1 MQKDEVQK
9 ALDRFKD
16 HIIAQ
21 AKRNLTKGGKY
32 GTHNV
37 SKKLYNSIEGE
48 VKVFPNSIGMYFSME
63 EYGAYQDLGVKG
75 KKSASKAPKSPYR
88 FGSGTGKKGGL
99 TAAMEK
105 WVTQRRIQFK
115 DRKSGKFMSY
125 KYTAW
130 LMTRSIYSKGI
141 KPSLF
146 LTKPFE
152 AAYKNLPNELIDK
165 YGLEASKLFN
175 DIIKQPK

>member
-21 AKRNLTKGGKY
+21 AKRNLTNKGK
-32 GTHNV
+32 NV
-37 SKKLYNSIEGE
+37 TKKLYNSIEGE

-63 EYGAYQDLGVKG
+63 DYWAYQDLGVKG
-75 KKSASKAPKSPYR
+75 KKSASKAPQSPYR

-125 KYTAW
+125 KSTAW

-146 LTKPFE
+146 FTKPFE

>member
-21 AKRNLTKGGKY
+21 AKRNLTNKDK
-32 GTHNV
+32 NV
-37 SKKLYNSIEGE
+37 SKKLYNSIEGT
-48 VKVFPNSIGMYFSME
+48 VKVMPNSIGMYFNME
-63 EYGAYQDLGVKG
+63 EYGAYQDQGVKG
-75 KKSASKAPKSPYR
+75 KESASKAPQSPFR
-88 FGSGTGKKGGL
+88 FGSGKGKKGGL

-105 WVTQRRIQFK
+105 WVLQRRIQFK

-125 KYTAW
+125 KSTAW
-130 LMTRSIYSKGI
+130 LITRSIYSKGI

-146 LTKPFE
+146 FTKPFE

-165 YGLEASKLFN
+165 YGLEGMKAFN

>member
-21 AKRNLTKGGKY
+21 AKRNLTNKDK
-32 GTHNV
+32 NV
-37 SKKLYNSIEGE
+37 SKKLYNSIEGT
-48 VKVFPNSIGMYFSME
+48 VKVMPNSIGMYFNME
-63 EYGAYQDLGVKG
+63 EYGAYQDQGVKG
-75 KKSASKAPKSPYR
+75 KNSASKAPQSPFR

-125 KYTAW
+125 KSTAW

-146 LTKPFE
+146 FTKPFE

-165 YGLEASKLFN
+165 YGLEASN
-175 DIIKQPK
+175 G

>member
-1 MQKDEVQK
+1 MQKDEIQK

-21 AKRNLTKGGKY
+21 AKRNLTNKDK
-32 GTHNV
+32 NV

-63 EYGAYQDLGVKG
+63 EYGAYQDLGIKG
-75 KKSASKAPKSPYR
+75 KNSASKAPQSPYR

-125 KYTAW
+125 KSTAW

-146 LTKPFE
+146 FTKPFE

>member
-21 AKRNLTKGGKY
+21 AKRNLTNKDK
-32 GTHNV
+32 NV
-37 SKKLYNSIEGE
+37 TKKLYNSIEGE

-75 KKSASKAPKSPYR
+75 KNSASKAPQSPYR

-125 KYTAW
+125 KSTAW

-146 LTKPFE
+146 FTKPFE

>member
-9 ALDRFKD
+9 TLDRFKD

-21 AKRNLTKGGKY
+21 AKRNLTNKDK
-32 GTHNV
+32 NV

-75 KKSASKAPKSPYR
+75 KNSASKAPQSPYR

-125 KYTAW
+125 KSTAW

-146 LTKPFE
+146 FTKPFE

>member
-21 AKRNLTKGGKY
+21 AKRNLTNKDK
-32 GTHNV
+32 NV

-75 KKSASKAPKSPYR
+75 KQSASKAPQSPYR

-105 WVTQRRIQFK
+105 WVVQRRIQFK

-125 KYTAW
+125 KSTAW

-146 LTKPFE
+146 FTKPFE

>member
-21 AKRNLTKGGKY
+21 AKRNLTNKDK
-32 GTHNV
+32 NV
-37 SKKLYNSIEGE
+37 SKKLYNSIEGT
-48 VKVFPNSIGMYFSME
+48 VKVMPNSIGMYFNME

-75 KKSASKAPKSPYR
+75 KKSASKAPQSPFR
-88 FGSGTGKKGGL
+88 FGSKTGKEGGL
-99 TAAMEK
+99 TAAIEK
-105 WVTQRRIQFK
+105 WVKQRRIQFK
-115 DRKSGKFMSY
+115 SRETGMKLSY
-125 KYTAW
+125 KNTSF
-130 LMTRSIYSKGI
+130 LITRSIYSKGI

-146 LTKPFE
+146 FTKPFE

-165 YGLEASKLFN
+165 YGLEGMKAFN

>member
-21 AKRNLTKGGKY
+21 AKRNLTNKDK
-32 GTHNV
+32 NV
-37 SKKLYNSIEGE
+37 TKKLYNSIEGE

-63 EYGAYQDLGVKG
+63 DYWAYQDLGVKG
-75 KKSASKAPKSPYR
+75 KNSASKAPQSPYR

-125 KYTAW
+125 KSTAW

-146 LTKPFE
+146 FTKPFE

>member
-21 AKRNLTKGGKY
+21 AKRNLTNKDK
-32 GTHNV
+32 NV

-63 EYGAYQDLGVKG
+63 DYWAYQDLGVKG
-75 KKSASKAPKSPYR
+75 KNSASKAPQSPYR

-125 KYTAW
+125 KSTAW

-146 LTKPFE
+146 FTKPFE

>member
-21 AKRNLTKGGKY
+21 AKRNLTNKDK
-32 GTHNV
+32 NV

-75 KKSASKAPKSPYR
+75 KKSASKAPQSPYR

-105 WVTQRRIQFK
+105 WVVQRRIQFK

-125 KYTAW
+125 KSTAW

-146 LTKPFE
+146 FTKPFE
-152 AAYKNLPNELIDK
+152 AAFKRLPDLLIEKFGLDMVDLFKTTKFKNEK
-165 YGLEASKLFN
+165 K
-175 DIIKQPK
+175 

>member
-21 AKRNLTKGGKY
+21 AKRNLTNKDK
-32 GTHNV
+32 NV
-37 SKKLYNSIEGE
+37 SKKLYNSIEGT
-48 VKVFPNSIGMYFSME
+48 VKVMPNSIGMYFSME
-63 EYGAYQDLGVKG
+63 DYWAYQDLGVKG
-75 KKSASKAPKSPYR
+75 KNSASKAPQSPYR

-105 WVTQRRIQFK
+105 WVVQRRIQFK

-125 KYTAW
+125 KSTAW

-146 LTKPFE
+146 FTKPFE

>member
-1 MQKDEVQK
+1 
-9 ALDRFKD
+9 
-16 HIIAQ
+16 
-21 AKRNLTKGGKY
+21 
-32 GTHNV
+32 
-37 SKKLYNSIEGE
+37 
-48 VKVFPNSIGMYFSME
+48 MYFSME
-63 EYGAYQDLGVKG
+63 DYWAYQDLGVKG
-75 KKSASKAPKSPYR
+75 KNSASKAPQSPYR

-125 KYTAW
+125 KSTAW

-146 LTKPFE
+146 FTKPFE

>member
-21 AKRNLTKGGKY
+21 AKRNLTNKDK
-32 GTHNV
+32 NV
-37 SKKLYNSIEGE
+37 SKKLYNSIEGT
-48 VKVFPNSIGMYFSME
+48 VKVMPNSIGMYFNME
-63 EYGAYQDLGVKG
+63 EYGAYQDQGVKG
-75 KKSASKAPKSPYR
+75 KNSASKAPQSPYR

-105 WVTQRRIQFK
+105 WVLHRRIQFK

-125 KYTAW
+125 KSTAW
-130 LMTRSIYSKGI
+130 LITRSIYSKGI

-146 LTKPFE
+146 FTKPFE

-165 YGLEASKLFN
+165 YGLEGMKAFN

>member
-21 AKRNLTKGGKY
+21 AKRNLTNKDK
-32 GTHNV
+32 NV
-37 SKKLYNSIEGE
+37 SKKLYNSIERE
-48 VKVFPNSIGMYFSME
+48 VKVFPNSIGLYFSME

-125 KYTAW
+125 KSTAW

-146 LTKPFE
+146 FTKPFE